1 MGRGYNT
8 LETDDK
14 DKATNQE
21 TGEMGNSRQDMDNIL
36 YTSHVYRGSSANLY
50 A

>member
-14 DKATNQE
+14 DDVTNEE
-21 TGEMGNSRQDMDNIL
+21 TEEMRNSRQAMDNIL